1 MATRLR
7 EFRGQG
13 YTGVSIATVYLL
25 SDVTLLLRNLTFAVA
40 THVGNQSLPFCSA
53 LAHSA
58 LMGGVF
64 SHHHVVNKR
73 KRCEK
78 IRRLLGFASSL
89 EREMRA
95 IDSKHALRDDSQP
108 FTCNFVSQYDY
119 DWKYWKNKRRG
130 AALCGACGVKHI
142 YKPGTLG

>member
-1 MATRLR
+1 MSSAAKAPR
-7 EFRGQG
+7 
-13 YTGVSIATVYLL
+13 GVSIAMTVYLL

-40 THVGNQSLPFCSA
+40 TQIGNQSLPLCGA

-89 EREMRA
+89 EREVRA
-95 IDSKHALRDDSQP
+95 INSKHALRDDSQP
-108 FTCNFVSQYDY
+108 FTCNFVSQ
-119 DWKYWKNKRRG
+119 KYWKNMRRG
-130 AALCGACGVKHI
+130 AALCGACGGKHI

>member
-1 MATRLR
+1 MRA
-7 EFRGQG
+7 FHGCF
-13 YTGVSIATVYLL
+13 SIAMTVYLL
-25 SDVTLLLRNLTFAVA
+25 SDVTLLLRNLTFGVA
-40 THVGNQSLPFCSA
+40 THVGNQSLPLCGA

-89 EREMRA
+89 EREVRA
-95 IDSKHALRDDSQP
+95 INSGHALRDASQP
-108 FTCNFVSQYDY
+108 FTCNFVSQS
-119 DWKYWKNKRRG
+119 DWKYWKNNRRG
-130 AALCGACGVKHI
+130 AALSGACDGKHT
-142 YKPGTLG
+142 YKPGKLG

>member
-1 MATRLR
+1 MSYSKIYYTGNSGGVTSQPSPAP
-7 EFRGQG
+7 
-13 YTGVSIATVYLL
+13 TGVSIVMTVYLL

-40 THVGNQSLPFCSA
+40 THVGNQSLPLCGA

-89 EREMRA
+89 EQEVRA
-95 IDSKHALRDDSQP
+95 INSGLALRGTAIHLQLN
-108 FTCNFVSQYDY
+108 TGRITV
-119 DWKYWKNKRRG
+119 
-130 AALCGACGVKHI
+130 GVPLSLVHATAYI
-142 YKPGTLG
+142 QTR